1 MVIVMPTRSHLRDEF
16 AMVDDVFALSPIS
29 ARPAQPGE
37 ADYEAIRDAFMETSR
52 GRWFLG
58 EYAKRNR
65 NADTSMVLDAVARI
79 EQALAA
85 QQRLQQQQEMQAAQQ
100 AEASV
105 LPEVLAAIRHAV
117 AGAEGAAATAL
128 DSLAIELNLTPVR
141 KGIRIIKEI
150 SWRWREIGADSRIC
164 DLIDSQVAAI
174 EAACD
179 QLAGTDPRPALV
191 AAFDVIKAQLDGFDQ
206 PASPARAPDID
217 APVATSS
224 PEPGETSAD
233 VGAEI
238 AAASMPIETPAPVA
252 APAIEAAASAVE
264 SAIAAVLAESVA
276 EIAATRALHAREAAA
291 ETSVRAPEPVQPAAP
306 VRAEDEART
315 VPAPTLS
322 EPIGERA
329 EVADDL
335 AALNA
340 ADDDL
345 DIVVVTNAEA
355 DAHDEAVLDLVAA
368 EMAALDSGDDAEFG
382 PSSSLQYGIEEP
394 APVDDD
400 VVATFAEPVSPE
412 PEPEPAPAAARP
424 ASVATIAPSAAAP
437 SVVSPPPA
445 PVPPSPAPAPRL
457 AVAPMPEP
465 APMPPAQPVLHE
477 PVRPAPVAQEQPR
490 PAAALHPLPRPLPQP
505 SLGSTLL
512 ASGLLQRPVAANDPL
527 TPIRRMTQPEK
538 IAFFS

>member
-164 DLIDSQVAAI
+164 DLIDSQVVAI

-191 AAFDVIKAQLDGFDQ
+191 AAFDLIKAQLDGFDQ
-206 PASPARAPDID
+206 AASPVPASDMTAPAAASSSEPIETTAD
-217 APVATSS
+217 A
-224 PEPGETSAD
+224 
-233 VGAEI
+233 GAEI
-238 AAASMPIETPAPVA
+238 AAAAMSIGTVAPAATPAVD
-252 APAIEAAASAVE
+252 AAASDIESAMAAALVE
-264 SAIAAVLAESVA
+264 SAA
-276 EIAATRALHAREAAA
+276 EIAATRGLHAREAAA
-291 ETSVRAPEPVQPAAP
+291 ETSVRAPEPVQQAAP
-306 VRAEDEART
+306 VPAQAEAQMAS
-315 VPAPTLS
+315 APTLS

-345 DIVVVTNAEA
+345 DIVVVTKAEA
-355 DAHDEAVLDLVAA
+355 DAHDEAVLDLIAA
-368 EMAALDSGDDAEFG
+368 EMAAFDSGDDAEFR
-382 PSSSLQYGIEEP
+382 PSNSLQYGIEEP

-400 VVATFAEPVSPE
+400 VVATFAEPVA
-412 PEPEPAPAAARP
+412 PEPAPAAARP
-424 ASVATIAPSAAAP
+424 ASVTTIAASAAAP
-437 SVVSPPPA
+437 SVVPPQPR

-457 AVAPMPEP
+457 AVAPDP
-465 APMPPAQPVLHE
+465 APMAPAQPVLHE